1 MTTHYLPD
9 YFSHSRPPA
18 DTSGGRTLVASC
30 LALWLALLVT
40 QSPLAQA
47 AELVVNPSHP
57 AAKDSG
63 QGGENAPFKTIT
75 YAMSQLQPGDRLVI
89 AAGVYREVMVFPQRR
104 WELAETTIEGRGRV
118 LVKGSDVVGQ
128 WQPLG
133 DGRFVRPW
141 PTETEQVHVDGSPLQ
156 QIGGTVFDGFPDDA
170 EHPMHALNQGQGGI
184 WPGRK
189 KGDQDSMPVGS
200 FYYDASEKNLYLR
213 VAWPELGAHV
223 VEVSTRSGALF
234 GENLANVTLR
244 NLDFEHANTSWKR
257 RAGLVTLL
265 GDRLTLERINV
276 VRADSIGMILVGN
289 DITLRDSSANDCG
302 QVGIM
307 GRGQRMRLINNETSR
322 NNTRGFNRWWE
333 AGGAKFV
340 GGGGLQDSLVSGHR
354 ALNNTGDGLWF
365 DWMNRNNRIEH
376 SFIAYN
382 TGMGLHYEASAGGM
396 IVDNVVIAN
405 GGRGIYLPQSSQS
418 VVAYNLVAGN
428 GLQGIVVIDEGRRDP
443 VGKYKLKPAGNKVFG
458 NVVAWNQGAIYLPL
472 EPAENHSDGNLFIGN
487 SSQTRFS
494 LGWTR
499 LGKKDLSDWVSTT
512 GNDRRS
518 EYIDHTMDVGFRLSI
533 AEHRRK
539 PNMTW
544 YKIVRAGAKPPEIDP
559 EWARLVPDAIDRRPG
574 PAL

>member
-1 MTTHYLPD
+1 MKTRCHPD
-9 YFSHSRPPA
+9 RPRHSRRLDGSARRRLTAP
-18 DTSGGRTLVASC
+18 C
-30 LALWLALLVT
+30 LALWLALLVA
-40 QSPLAQA
+40 QAPLAQA
-47 AELVVNPSHP
+47 AELVVNPAHP
-57 AAKDSG
+57 AASDSG
-63 QGGENAPFKTIT
+63 PGGESAPFKTIT
-75 YAMSQLQPGDRLVI
+75 YAMSLLQPGDRLVI
-89 AAGVYREVMVFPQRR
+89 AEGVYREVMVFPQRR

-118 LVKGSDVVGQ
+118 VVKGSDVVGQ
-128 WQPLG
+128 WTPLG
-133 DGRFVRPW
+133 GGRFVKPW
-141 PTETEQVHVDGSPLQ
+141 PSETEQVHVDGAPLQ

-170 EHPMHALNQGQGGI
+170 QHPMHALNRGQGGI

-200 FYYDASEKNLYLR
+200 FYYDAGEKNLYIR
-213 VAWPELGAHV
+213 VVGPELGARM

-244 NLDFEHANTSWKR
+244 DLDFEHGNTSWKR

-276 VRADSIGMILVGN
+276 VRADSIGMILIGN

-340 GGGGLQDSLVSGHR
+340 GGGGLQDSVVSGHR

-382 TGMGLHYEASAGGM
+382 SGMGLHYEASVGG
-396 IVDNVVIAN
+396 IIIDNVVIGN

-418 VVAYNLVAGN
+418 AVAYNLVAGN

-443 VGKYKLKPAGNKVFG
+443 AGKYKLKPAGNKVFG

-487 SSQTRFS
+487 SSQTKFS

-499 LGKKDLSDWVSTT
+499 LSKKDLTEWVSTT

-518 EYIDHTMDVGFRLSI
+518 EYIDHAMDVAFRLSI
-533 AEHRRK
+533 AERRRK
-539 PNMTW
+539 PNLTW

-559 EWARLVPDAIDRRPG
+559 AWARLVPDADSRRPG
-574 PAL
+574 PAP